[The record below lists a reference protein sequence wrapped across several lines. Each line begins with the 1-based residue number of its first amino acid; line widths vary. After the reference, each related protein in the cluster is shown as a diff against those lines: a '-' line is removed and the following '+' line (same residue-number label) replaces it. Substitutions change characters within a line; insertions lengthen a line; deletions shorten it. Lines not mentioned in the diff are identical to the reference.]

1 MEDKIKNFI
10 KNKNNR
16 IFSLILILGIVLM
29 LTSGGDGKEKKI
41 SEEKRLEKI
50 LNSVENIEDAAVY
63 ITYTVEKDYR
73 GNEKKP
79 SAAVISV
86 KNAED
91 TYVKKTVT
99 EAAAAA
105 LDIPVHK
112 VTVLRKRW
120 RNTVFLSIKMIWNG
134 GKKNDGFKEKRDYC
148 QQCYTSYLS
157 AILLA

>member
-112 VTVLRKRW
+112 VTVLRKR
-120 RNTVFLSIKMIWNG
+120 
-134 GKKNDGFKEKRDYC
+134 
-148 QQCYTSYLS
+148 
-157 AILLA
+157 